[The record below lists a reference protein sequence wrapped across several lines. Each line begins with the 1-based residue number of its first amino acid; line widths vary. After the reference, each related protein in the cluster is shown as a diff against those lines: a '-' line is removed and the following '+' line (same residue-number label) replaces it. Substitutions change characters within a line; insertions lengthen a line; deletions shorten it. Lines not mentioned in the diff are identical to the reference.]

1 VSHENAEG
9 ARRPTARPFAYPAAS
24 FSPPTGRRE
33 RKSFRATS
41 LIAIMTGD
49 LMQAHPSHSREVH
62 MAESYGGGPN
72 RVVITGVEMSFGDL
86 VVFILKVML
95 ASIPAYIILFIIF
108 SILFAVFGSVL
119 AGLVGMGGMH

>member
-1 VSHENAEG
+1 
-9 ARRPTARPFAYPAAS
+9 
-24 FSPPTGRRE
+24 
-33 RKSFRATS
+33 
-41 LIAIMTGD
+41 
-49 LMQAHPSHSREVH
+49 